1 MEILVKYMRLVYRAR
16 YHNRH
21 IKCRIR
27 AITSWKFIGSN
38 DNDSI
43 RRSIS
48 RLTCN
53 SQDLI

>member
-27 AITSWKFIGSN
+27 AITSWKFI
-38 DNDSI
+38 
-43 RRSIS
+43 
-48 RLTCN
+48 CN